1 MCFSPTLSSIDIYI
15 YVCICSLSSFPLI
28 YHTNSSPLIIIII
41 IVTSYLYNIL
51 FLKLI
56 VYIYIYTLQVWISL
70 KTMQCFFPLVISRTE
85 LLFQISRSIPSNSCM
100 LIPRILLYMYV
111 QWICNRWFSSRWER
125 ILWSCK
131 KKSRLE
137 LEAPKMLWWIY
148 FRVYVPW
155 SILYIEKY
163 VCIYARDSSV
173 CVFDL
178 HATVVRWDIGTKL
191 ISAKQIRLS
200 IF

>member
-1 MCFSPTLSSIDIYI
+1 MYKKWQTTDTNVESHVLFSYTFVYRYIYI
-15 YVCICSLSSFPLI
+15 CICSLSSFPLI
-28 YHTNSSPLIIIII
+28 YHTNSSPLIIII

-70 KTMQCFFPLVISRTE
+70 NTMQCFFPLVISRTE

-111 QWICNRWFSSRWER
+111 QWICNRWFSSRCFYIERER

-148 FRVYVPW
+148 FRLIINHIYRRVYVPW
-155 SILYIEKY
+155 SILYI
-163 VCIYARDSSV
+163 
-173 CVFDL
+173 
-178 HATVVRWDIGTKL
+178 
-191 ISAKQIRLS
+191 
-200 IF
+200 